1 MGLRL
6 ISRILGGEIAAY
18 HQSNLEGDRV
28 IKFTK
33 IETRQ
38 LFDLIQT
45 VNESISVN
53 EHLSG
58 RFGHVEV
65 VCEEALN
72 GGEGFSVERF
82 DRALLEYF
90 IEEHFTKRGGKLIDQ
105 SADTEV
111 FIADDG
117 FIRIEYAANLKSSL
131 RFSVGFGDILDIVN
145 KAADTDG
152 NLGVEFGSEIV
163 NDLRCRCFDF
173 SNVGSGFYLANE
185 DDIAFTRADH
195 VILIGIREHIL
206 NNIVGRIFRVG
217 KEF

>member
-1 MGLRL
+1 MLNFFRL
-6 ISRILGGEIAAY
+6 ISRILGRKIAAY

-28 IKFTK
+28 IEFTK

-65 VCEEALN
+65 VREEALN
-72 GGEGFSVERF
+72 GGERLSVERL
-82 DRALLEYF
+82 DRSLLEYF
-90 IEEHFTKRGGKLIDQ
+90 IEEHFAKCGRELIDQ

-117 FIRIEYAANLKSSL
+117 FIRIEYAADLECSL
-131 RFSVGFGDILDIVN
+131 RFSVGF
-145 KAADTDG
+145 
-152 NLGVEFGSEIV
+152 
-163 NDLRCRCFDF
+163 
-173 SNVGSGFYLANE
+173 
-185 DDIAFTRADH
+185 
-195 VILIGIREHIL
+195 
-206 NNIVGRIFRVG
+206 
-217 KEF
+217 